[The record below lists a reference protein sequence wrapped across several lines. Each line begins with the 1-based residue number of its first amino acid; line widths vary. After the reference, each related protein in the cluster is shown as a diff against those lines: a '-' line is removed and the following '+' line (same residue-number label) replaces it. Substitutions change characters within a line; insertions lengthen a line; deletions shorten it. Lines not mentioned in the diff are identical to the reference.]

1 MKTAIV
7 GTGYVG
13 LVSGTC
19 FAELGHEVI
28 CVDNN
33 EEKIKVLREGGIPIY
48 EPELKELVEKNV
60 KAGKL
65 SFSTDIK
72 EALKKSDV
80 IFVAVNTPPL
90 PDGSADLCYVEDVS
104 KEIAQNLPG
113 YRVIVSK
120 STVPVETGKWIKK
133 TIDRYAPDGAEYDVA
148 SNPEF
153 LREGKAV
160 YDFLNPDRVVIGV
173 ESDRAKEKMLELYKP
188 LKDKTEILVTNIES
202 AELIKHASNSFLA
215 MKISYINAIAKIC
228 ERTEADVEEVARGM
242 GLDERI
248 GKHFLQAGAGFGGSC
263 FPKDLSA
270 FIDIAGK
277 LGYDFSLLKE
287 VEKINAA
294 QKKGMVEKCK
304 SMLWNLKGKKIAVL
318 GLAFKP
324 DTDDMRNAPSI
335 DIINDLLQEGA
346 LLRACDPQAS
356 ENAKKILPDSVTY
369 CADAYEAAQG
379 CDLLLIITDWE
390 EYQQMDLGRIKKALN
405 DPPSIV
411 DGRNVFEP
419 GEMKKRGF
427 NYTGVGR

>member
-304 SMLWNLKGKKIAVL
+304 SMLWNLNGKKIAVL